1 MPLQVRSQL
10 PYAEKGGVIDDCGPA
25 SLAIAIDYV
34 NKYTTTTTVERAIEA
49 AKKAGRVDVKGE
61 GNGTTF
67 AQLKKAGLVLDRTL
81 RYTSPST
88 WTAVAKA
95 CAKGAALIVCSN
107 PPYAIPKR
115 VWSGWAL
122 ARAKRGDNSSYGHY
136 FVFAYEEGTWLY
148 ADPTQKDGQVGKRI
162 TEDEARTIAHWGSGG
177 ATKSRQLDAPY
188 ALLVHR

>member
-34 NKYTTTTTVERAIEA
+34 NKYTTSTSVSQAIDA
-49 AKKAGRVDVKGE
+49 ATKAGRVDVKGV

-67 AQLKKAGLVLDRTL
+67 AQLKKAGKVLDRSL
-81 RYTSPST
+81 LYSSPST
-88 WTAVAKA
+88 WKSVVNA

-122 ARAKRGDNSSYGHY
+122 SRAKRGDNSSYGHY
-136 FVFAYEEGTWLY
+136 FVFVYEGGTWLY

-177 ATKSRQLDAPY
+177 ATTSRKLDAPY